1 MKPIVS
7 QIGGTDSIFCAEKF
21 RALYLSQKWNY
32 ECLYIQITSITFIS
46 IIVRKYVG
54 DSKKYSVSMR
64 VNNKNILYISDLIY
78 TYIHVDKTL
87 SYSENTTWH
96 NKHDQLLLIHVPV
109 KGSLQ
114 LFRAEIKWKI
124 KKFVDKRSPFRTIIN
139 TPFPFPFVSRICIT
153 QILQTSRLSETD
165 ANMLSTM

>member
-96 NKHDQLLLIHVPV
+96 NKHDQLLHV
-109 KGSLQ
+109 L
-114 LFRAEIKWKI
+114 I

-165 ANMLSTM
+165 ANMLCTM